1 MCYNPFTSRSAESQE
16 KTKTTTKTV
25 KQKKQN
31 KNKIK
36 QLHSVKK
43 LKTHTKQCSTKC
55 LTLGDKSTAQEV
67 SLTVFHTQK
76 NMKKRTEK

>member
-1 MCYNPFTSRSAESQE
+1 MICFFKVFKLETMCYNPFTSRSAQSQE
-16 KTKTTTKTV
+16 KTKITTKTV

-43 LKTHTKQCSTKC
+43 LKNTY
-55 LTLGDKSTAQEV
+55 
-67 SLTVFHTQK
+67 
-76 NMKKRTEK
+76 